1 MIGPI
6 CGVVAGVLVLA
17 LLTGLLVWRRKRGA
31 VQTITMRQLIEDG
44 EARGT
49 LLEENEVGQVF
60 HFLEHKILIWFSQFN
75 SNMPVN
81 EEHVDRVLVNSL
93 P

>member
-17 LLTGLLVWRRKRGA
+17 LLIGLLVWRRKRGA

-49 LLEENEVGQVF
+49 LLEENEVGASISLSRTHNIDWILSVQ
-60 HFLEHKILIWFSQFN
+60 LEHAGK
-75 SNMPVN
+75 
-81 EEHVDRVLVNSL
+81 
-93 P
+93 

>member
-49 LLEENEVGQVF
+49 LLEENEVGPSISLSRTQNIDMVLSVQ
-60 HFLEHKILIWFSQFN
+60 LEHAGK
-75 SNMPVN
+75 
-81 EEHVDRVLVNSL
+81 
-93 P
+93 

>member
-17 LLTGLLVWRRKRGA
+17 LLTGFLVWRRKRGS

-49 LLEENEVGQVF
+49 LLEENEVGLSISLSRTQNIDWILSVQ
-60 HFLEHKILIWFSQFN
+60 LEHAGK
-75 SNMPVN
+75 
-81 EEHVDRVLVNSL
+81 
-93 P
+93 

>member
-49 LLEENEVGQVF
+49 LLEENEVGTSISLYRTQNIDLVLSVQ
-60 HFLEHKILIWFSQFN
+60 LEHAGK
-75 SNMPVN
+75 
-81 EEHVDRVLVNSL
+81 
-93 P
+93 

>member
-6 CGVVAGVLVLA
+6 CGVVAGVLALA

-49 LLEENEVGQVF
+49 LLEENEVGTSISLSRTQNIDLVLSVQ
-60 HFLEHKILIWFSQFN
+60 LEHAGK
-75 SNMPVN
+75 
-81 EEHVDRVLVNSL
+81 
-93 P
+93 

>member
-49 LLEENEVGQVF
+49 LLEENEVGASISLSRTQNIDWILSVQ
-60 HFLEHKILIWFSQFN
+60 LEHAGK
-75 SNMPVN
+75 
-81 EEHVDRVLVNSL
+81 
-93 P
+93 